1 MGGAAM
7 IDLHT
12 HSTASDGSD
21 TPEQL
26 VRRAAAAGLQ
36 ALAITDH
43 DTLAGFDAV
52 RATAAREHLELICG
66 IELSARVE
74 DETDPRRRN
83 AHLLAY
89 FFDDPGPEFRHWL
102 LSLRLKRRERNGSIA
117 ARLQAMGID
126 IRLEDAEALGQNVTA
141 RPHFASL
148 LISRGHA
155 ASIREAFDV
164 FLGETGSAYVER
176 DDPPVREAID
186 RVRAAGGVTSLAHP
200 TRLNQPY
207 AAREEQ
213 LISGWAAAG
222 LDALEVWHTDQD
234 EADERRYSE
243 IAARCGLFR
252 TGGSDYHGDHTP
264 GILPGLGNG
273 RLCVPLAVLDD
284 LRRLAA
290 GRAQL
295 SAQSGLDSA
304 VGQCPD
310 GLLRR

>member
-1 MGGAAM
+1 M

-12 HSTASDGSD
+12 HTTASDGSD
-21 TPEQL
+21 SPEQL
-26 VRRAAAAGLQ
+26 VRRAAGCGLR

-43 DTLAGFDAV
+43 DTLDGFDAA
-52 RATAAREHLELICG
+52 RESAARESLDLICG

-102 LSLRLKRRERNGSIA
+102 LGLRRKRRERNGFIA

-155 ASIREAFDV
+155 ANIREAFDV

-176 DDPPVREAID
+176 EDPPVREAIEH
-186 RVRAAGGVTSLAHP
+186 VRAAAGVTSLAHP
-200 TRLNQPY
+200 IRLNQPY
-207 AAREEQ
+207 ASREEQ

-222 LDALEVWHTDQD
+222 LDALEVWHTDQG
-234 EADERRYSE
+234 EAEERRYSE
-243 IAARCGLFR
+243 IAARCGLLR

-264 GILPGLGNG
+264 GILPGRGNG
-273 RLCVPLAVLDD
+273 RLCVPPAVLDD

-290 GRAQL
+290 GRAKL
-295 SAQSGLDSA
+295 GPPSGIEA
-304 VGQCPD
+304 EIGQRPD
-310 GLLRR
+310 GILRG

>member
-1 MGGAAM
+1 
-7 IDLHT
+7 
-12 HSTASDGSD
+12 
-21 TPEQL
+21 
-26 VRRAAAAGLQ
+26 
-36 ALAITDH
+36 
-43 DTLAGFDAV
+43 
-52 RATAAREHLELICG
+52 
-66 IELSARVE
+66 
-74 DETDPRRRN
+74 
-83 AHLLAY
+83 LAY

-102 LSLRLKRRERNGSIA
+102 LSLRRKRRERNGSIA

-126 IRLEDAEALGQNVTA
+126 IRLEEPRRSVRTSPPARTSPRCSSAAATA
-141 RPHFASL
+141 AN
-148 LISRGHA
+148 
-155 ASIREAFDV
+155 IREAFDV

-213 LISGWAAAG
+213 LIGGWAAAG
-222 LDALEVWHTDQD
+222 LDALEVWHTDQG

-243 IAARCGLFR
+243 IAARCGLLR

-264 GILPGLGNG
+264 GILPGIGNG
-273 RLCVPLAVLDD
+273 RLCVPPAVLDD

-295 SAQSGLDSA
+295 ARPSGLDPA
-304 VGQCPD
+304 VGQRPD

>member
-12 HSTASDGSD
+12 HTTASDGSD

-26 VRRAAAAGLQ
+26 VRRAAAAGLE

-43 DTLAGFDAV
+43 DTLAGFDAA
-52 RATAAREHLELICG
+52 RAAAAREPLELICG

-89 FFDDPGPEFRHWL
+89 FFDDPGPAFRDWL
-102 LSLRLKRRERNGSIA
+102 LSLRRKRRERNGSIA
-117 ARLQAMGID
+117 ARLQSMGID
-126 IRLEDAEALGQNVTA
+126 IRLEDAEALGRNVTA

-155 ASIREAFDV
+155 ADIREAFDV

-176 DDPPVREAID
+176 DDPPVREAIG
-186 RVRAAGGVTSLAHP
+186 RVRLAGGVTSLAHP
-200 TRLNQPY
+200 TRLNQPF

-222 LDALEVWHTDQD
+222 LDALEVWHTDQG

-243 IAARCGLFR
+243 IAARCGLLR
-252 TGGSDYHGDHTP
+252 SGGSDYHGDYTP
-264 GILPGLGNG
+264 GVLLGRGNG
-273 RLCVPLAVLDD
+273 RLSVPPAVLDD

-295 SAQSGLDSA
+295 SHSSGIDAQI
-304 VGQCPD
+304 GQRPD
-310 GLLRR
+310 GLFGR